1 MTDETIN
8 DLSLNELFA
17 ALDEKLET
25 MSEDIP
31 LEQSFE
37 LYKEG
42 MELLKKCNEKIE
54 RVEKQ
59 VLIMNEKGE
68 LDEF

>member
-17 ALDEKLET
+17 AWDEKLET